1 MADIEA
7 TVTLKIQRKSGP
19 EIADPKH
26 VAAWLVADGYAFE
39 GEYAGFTF
47 AVCSRCPDPDLC
59 DHRDADSDYAAM
71 IMTVDS
77 AEVDD

>member
-1 MADIEA
+1 MTEIEA

-26 VAAWLVADGYAFE
+26 VAAWLMADGYAFD
-39 GEYAGFTF
+39 GEFAGFSF
-47 AVCSRCPDPDLC
+47 AVCSHCSDPDDC
-59 DHRDADSDYAAM
+59 EHGEVDSDYAAM

-77 AEVDD
+77 AEMSD